1 VKLRAFVAFACVAL
15 GTPPKATGLERPESK
30 DPQQNYVLFCAG
42 CHTLDGSGAAHRV
55 PSLRETLP
63 QFMRVAGGRDYLTH
77 VPGVANSQLSAAAV
91 AEVMN
96 WCSQRFAPELVASG
110 WAPYTA
116 DEIASARRT
125 PQLSIKRTRR
135 ALVELTSIAAPPAG
149 SDY

>member
-1 VKLRAFVAFACVAL
+1 VKRSASVAL
-15 GTPPKATGLERPESK
+15 ASIAVAMPLAVSALERPESK

-63 QFMRVAGGRDYLTH
+63 QFMKVAGGRAYLTH
-77 VPGVANSQLSAAAV
+77 VPGVSNSQLSAAAM

-96 WCSQRFAPELVASG
+96 WCSQRFAPELVAAG

-116 DEIASARRT
+116 EEIASARRT
-125 PQLSIKRTRR
+125 PQLSIKSMRR
-135 ALVELTSIAAPPAG
+135 ALVEQTTIPAPPQG

>member
-1 VKLRAFVAFACVAL
+1 MKLKAVAAFACVTVAAPL
-15 GTPPKATGLERPESK
+15 AATALERPESG

-63 QFMRVAGGRDYLTH
+63 QFMKVAGGREYLTH
-77 VPGVANSQLSAAAV
+77 VPGVANSQLSAAAM
-91 AEVMN
+91 ADVMN
-96 WCSQRFAPELVASG
+96 WCSQRFAPELVAAG

-116 DEIASARRT
+116 DEIATARRT
-125 PQLSIKRTRR
+125 PQLSIKRMRR
-135 ALVELTSIAAPPAG
+135 ALVEQTTIPAPPQG